1 MYSKDYYDSI
11 DYKPEKI
18 GIEIFQKMSQYMP
31 YMVFITRAADFKL
44 LYANRKVSE
53 FLGFNLDDLHNMD
66 GRIGDMM
73 AEDDVDTLLDTAQKI
88 QHINDDQA
96 LKMRVKLKGKEGQ
109 TVYLETSISV
119 FKRDENHAPSEYFCV
134 SEDVTDKVLMEAR
147 AHELEMITRS
157 AEEAFRYGAWE
168 WFPDSDR
175 VIWSKGIYD
184 IFEKSPLDNQ
194 FSIEQYMEMIHPD
207 DMDLFNKTI
216 NEACNTATPFSV
228 EYRIVSSH
236 NQVFYLREQGKP
248 IKNDKGEIVK
258 FIGTIRDTS
267 DYWETLNNLNKFEAT
282 LQEAE
287 KQMHLGTWEW
297 DIAQVKVKWSEG
309 FWDILE
315 YPADERNY
323 GWMPV
328 EMYFKHVPVVDETYS
343 TEKMELI
350 ESTNGPVS
358 IDPIEVTL
366 QTYTG
371 KTVYAVT
378 HTRIMEWK
386 DGKPS
391 MAVGSTADVTQMKHI
406 QKNLEAKV
414 AELAK
419 AYEEVEQFSYVAS
432 HDLQEPLRKISAFGE
447 RLKEKCG
454 ATVEQDCGMYIDR
467 IIDGANRMRLLIENL
482 LSLSRTKRNADY
494 LKKTDLNEVMNEVI
508 LDLEEMMSAKSA
520 DINYPELPVVDA
532 IPTQMHQLFLN
543 LLNNSLKFTQSDVDP
558 LIELS
563 YSYLNE
569 KQKNELNLDSQQ
581 DYIYIQLRD
590 NGIGF
595 DPMYAESI
603 FSPFKRLHG
612 RSEYEGTGIGLAICK
627 KVAQNHGG
635 TIWAESNPGSGST
648 FHIVLAER
656 QTEATSQ

>member
-1 MYSKDYYDSI
+1 MYSKDYYDTI

-73 AEDDVDTLLDTAQKI
+73 AEDDIDTLLDTAQKI
-88 QHINDDQA
+88 QYINDDQA
-96 LKMRVKLKGKEGQ
+96 LKMRVKLKSKEGRI
-109 TVYLETSISV
+109 VHLETSISV
-119 FKRDENHAPSEYFCV
+119 FKRDENNAPSEYFCV

-147 AHELEMITRS
+147 TQELEMITRS

-184 IFEKSPLDNQ
+184 IFEKSALDNE
-194 FSIEQYMEMIHPD
+194 FSIEQYMAMIHPD

-216 NEACNTATPFSV
+216 SEACRTATPFSV
-228 EYRIVSSH
+228 EYRILSSN
-236 NQVFYLREQGKP
+236 NQVFYLMEQGKP

-297 DIAQVKVKWSEG
+297 NIAHGKVKWSEG

-315 YPADERNY
+315 YPADKREFD
-323 GWMPV
+323 WMPV

-343 TEKMELI
+343 NEKMELI

-391 MAVGSTADVTQMKHI
+391 MAVGSTADVTQMKNI

-447 RLKEKCG
+447 RLRDKCG
-454 ATVEQDCGMYIDR
+454 ATVEPDCAVYIDR
-467 IIDGANRMRLLIENL
+467 IIDGTNRMRLLIENL

-494 LKKTDLNEVMNEVI
+494 LKKTDLNEVVSEVI
-508 LDLEEMMSAKSA
+508 VDLENKMSAKSA
-520 DINYPELPVVDA
+520 VINYPELPVIDA

-543 LLNNSLKFTQSDVDP
+543 LLNNSLKFTRPDMDAM
-558 LIELS
+558 IELT

-569 KQKNELNLDSQQ
+569 KQKNELNLDTQQ

-627 KVAQNHGG
+627 KVVQNHGG
-635 TIWAESNPGSGST
+635 TIWADSSPGSGST
-648 FHIVLAER
+648 FHIILTER
-656 QTEATSQ
+656 QTEATTQ

>member
-297 DIAQVKVKWSEG
+297 DIAQGKVKWSEG

-520 DINYPELPVVDA
+520 DINYPELPVIDA

>member
-66 GRIGDMM
+66 GRIGSLM

-297 DIAQVKVKWSEG
+297 DIAQGKVKWSEG

-520 DINYPELPVVDA
+520 DINYPELPVIDA

>member
-297 DIAQVKVKWSEG
+297 DIAQGKVKWSEG